1 MPQQKNKKIFIYFF
15 IFLVIGTLNN
25 KNLSNNNFAKVNT
38 ISVTGLD
45 EINNLDLHNKLD
57 LLKVKNLFFLN
68 KTEIKKI
75 LDSNSLVEQYSVFKK
90 YPATLNVTVDKTKFI
105 AKVKRNSD
113 IFFLGSNGKLIKT
126 DNIKK
131 DVPFIFGNF
140 NKKDFFELKKVIDE
154 TNFDYLEIKNLFF
167 FKSGRWDI
175 ETKNGL
181 LIKLPK
187 NDLKKKLKLLIKFL
201 SKNDQKK
208 INKID
213 LRQNNQIIINGK

>member
-15 IFLVIGTLNN
+15 VFLVIGTLNN
-25 KNLSNNNFAKVNT
+25 KNLSNNNFAKVNK

-57 LLKVKNLFFLN
+57 LLKIKNIFFLN

-75 LDSNSLVEQYSVFKK
+75 LDSNSLVEQFSVFKK
-90 YPATLNVTVDKTKFI
+90 YPATLNVSVNKTKFI
-105 AKVKRNSD
+105 AKVKKDSD
-113 IFFLGSNGKLIKT
+113 IFFLGSNGKLIKI

-187 NDLKKKLKLLIKFL
+187 NDLKKKFKLLIKFL

-213 LRQNNQIIINGK
+213 LRSINQIIINGK

>member
-187 NDLKKKLKLLIKFL
+187 NDLKKKFKLLIKFL
-201 SKNDQKK
+201 SKKDQKK